1 MPDLS
6 GVSPTPPVSSVIYA
20 GSDDWVLVAVSVA
33 IAILT
38 SYAALLALNQICKSA
53 TPMGRRLWLLSGSL
67 CLALGIWATH
77 FVGLMAASLPCTRA
91 SYGSLTF
98 WLILPSLAVCAVALH
113 LLGRSA
119 VSRWKVVSAGGMIGI
134 TMAYAAMST
143 MQMAGLDSYSLS
155 GFVLSLAVAI
165 ALTGLVIWIKLRL
178 RTVAKQWRRFSTELS
193 AIALGLAGSAVH
205 YMAMESTRFL
215 REGDASAAEFSP
227 GTMYLLILVSLLSTA
242 VISAALISNYLS
254 RPQARHFSQL
264 IKVTAAFVVGWGVVS
279 WVGVSYQ
286 QDWQVKKL
294 YQHTL
299 DMGRQQVDAEV
310 ALIDESLQLLKAIP
324 LMYSQTPEIHLVLRR
339 FGSQVSPSALSFS
352 QRQQLWTQSG
362 EFTAL
367 NQTLKTAA
375 SQFKVDVIWVLNAA
389 GDLFAASNAGTPD
402 SWVGLNARERD
413 YFVQASQGRP
423 GAQYAIGM
431 KTKLPGLFYS
441 QPVFDQGQFV
451 GAVVTK
457 RNISNLSG
465 HLSQTQAFISDY
477 RGVIV
482 LAADKA
488 LEYQTLP
495 EAAVNRLS
503 PKAKESLY
511 GTTALRPLQISPWGD
526 SRLPLAVRLGQSEQ
540 PSVMLTKTLADGLFT
555 LHLPQQMRDWPQFG
569 PEKFRFFALFA
580 LFGGLL
586 ITAVASLV
594 WYLREMRSVDLQ
606 LRVAAT
612 AFESQQPMMVND
624 AKGEI
629 LKINQAFE
637 TVTGFTSEDVIGKS
651 VMTIRTKRHD
661 NAFYKGLLDIL
672 QQTGVWEGE
681 IWHPRKN
688 GDAYLSWATLTAVK
702 GSNGRVTHYVG
713 THTDITDRKAA
724 ETEIQQ
730 LAFYDP
736 LTQLPNRRL
745 LMDRLAHAVS
755 NNDRHARKGALL
767 FIDLDNFKTLNDT
780 FGHDQGDLLLQQ
792 VAQRLTHCV
801 REEDTVARLGG
812 DEFVVMLEGLHEAPG
827 EAADQARTVG
837 EKILL
842 ALNKPYQVAGDDFVS
857 TPSMGITLFAGH
869 PDTVEELLKRADVAM
884 YQAKAAGRNTFRF
897 FDPAMQAAVM
907 ARVALEV
914 ELRDAVQKNQFVLH
928 YQRQVDTLG
937 NPVGGEALVRWQ
949 HPKRGLLLPAEF
961 ITVAEEVGLI
971 VPLGQW
977 VLETACRQL
986 VAWAG
991 QAETASFVLAVNL
1004 SARQFRHPDFV
1015 AQVLKALDE
1024 TGANPKQ
1031 LHLEITESLLL
1042 DDLEDVTSKMMA
1054 LKPRGVRFSLDD
1066 FGTGYSSLSYLKRLP
1081 LDQLKIDKSFVRDLC
1096 TDKADVAIVNT
1107 IVTLAHSLGLSVIA
1121 EGVETEAQLSLL
1133 ASLGCHHFQGY
1144 LFGRPGP
1151 AELLHTSVST
1161 SGA

>member
-1 MPDLS
+1 M
-6 GVSPTPPVSSVIYA
+6 
-20 GSDDWVLVAVSVA
+20 LVAVSVT

-38 SYAALLALNQICKSA
+38 SYAAFLASNHICKSA
-53 TPMGRRLWLLSGSL
+53 TPWSRRLWLVSGSL
-67 CLALGIWATH
+67 CLAMGIWAVH
-77 FVGLMAASLPCTRA
+77 YVGLMAASLPCA
-91 SYGSLTF
+91 KAYYGSLAF
-98 WLILPSLAVCAVALH
+98 WLMVPSILVGALALH
-113 LLGRSA
+113 LISRPV
-119 VSRWKVVSAGGMIGI
+119 VSRWHTLSAGVLIGVS
-134 TMAYAAMST
+134 MAYAGMAT
-143 MQMAGLDSYSLS
+143 MQMAGLASYNLT
-155 GFVLSLAVAI
+155 GFLLALVVAVALASLA
-165 ALTGLVIWIKLRL
+165 IWIKLRL
-178 RTVAKQWRRFSTELS
+178 GSGAKKWQRRCSLVFSAMT
-193 AIALGLAGSAVH
+193 LGLAGLAMH
-205 YMAMESTRFL
+205 YMAMVSTRFM

-227 GTMYLLILVSLLSTA
+227 GTVYLLLIVLLISTA
-242 VISAALISNYLS
+242 VISITLISNYLK
-254 RPQARHFSQL
+254 RPQASNFPRF
-264 IKVTAAFVVGWGVVS
+264 IKVVAAMVVGWGVVS
-279 WVGVSYQ
+279 WVGVGYYQ
-286 QDWQVKKL
+286 DQQLKKL
-294 YQHTL
+294 YLHTL
-299 DMGRQQVDAEV
+299 DMGNQRAENER

-324 LMYSQTPEIHLVLRR
+324 LIYSQNSELRSVLLRL
-339 FGSQVSPSALSFS
+339 GAQVSPLTLTE
-352 QRQQLWTQSG
+352 QMRQKQWTADS
-362 EFTAL
+362 ELAAL
-367 NQTLKTAA
+367 NKTLKTAA
-375 SQFKVDVIWVLNAA
+375 NQFKADAIWVLNAA
-389 GDLFAASNAGTPD
+389 GDFIAASNAGEPQ
-402 SWVGLNARERD
+402 SVIGMNGRERD
-413 YFVQASQGRP
+413 YFVQASLGRP
-423 GAQYAIGM
+423 GAQYAM
-431 KTKLPGLFYS
+431 GLKNKIAGLYYS
-441 QPVFDQGQFV
+441 EPVFIQDRFM
-451 GAVVTK
+451 GAVVVK
-457 RNISNLSG
+457 RNLSSLAG
-465 HLSQTQAFISDY
+465 RVEQAQAFVSDF

-482 LAADKA
+482 LAADKT
-488 LEYQTLP
+488 LQLQTLP
-495 EAAVNRLS
+495 EASVDRLS
-503 PKAKESLY
+503 AKARELLY
-511 GTTALRPLQISPWGD
+511 GPTELRPLQITPWGD
-526 SRLPLAVRLGQSEQ
+526 SRLPLAVRLGQADQ
-540 PSVMLTKTLADGLFT
+540 PTMTITKTMADGLFT
-555 LHLPQQMRDWPQFG
+555 LHLPQQLRDWPQLG
-569 PEKFRFFALFA
+569 PEKFRFFMLFA
-580 LFGGLL
+580 VLGGLL
-586 ITAVASLV
+586 IFAVASLV
-594 WYLREMRSVDLQ
+594 WYLREMTKVDSQ

-612 AFESQQPMMVND
+612 AFESQQAMMVND

-688 GDAYLSWATLTAVK
+688 DEDYLSWATLTAVK

-713 THTDITDRKAA
+713 THTDITERKAA

-914 ELRDAVQKNQFVLH
+914 ELREAIQKNQFVLC

-1096 TDKADVAIVNT
+1096 TDKTDVAIVTT
-1107 IVTLAHSLGLSVIA
+1107 IVTLAQSLGLSVVA
-1121 EGVETEAQLSLL
+1121 EGVETEEQRCLL
-1133 ASLGCHHFQGY
+1133 ASLGCKHFQGY

-1161 SGA
+1161 TGA